1 MDIRGLNNPASA
13 GHSSGPSRSSGSDFG
28 DILKA
33 TVETVNDGFS
43 SIKEPDHLG
52 LDALHTLEQDLL
64 NKLSPKGRES
74 RAAYGANNIF

>member
-1 MDIRGLNNPASA
+1 MDIRGINTPS
-13 GHSSGPSRSSGSDFG
+13 SSGNSSGASRSGASDFG

-43 SIKEPDHLG
+43 SINEQDHLG
-52 LDALHTLEQDLL
+52 LDALHHLEKDLF

-74 RAAYGANNIF
+74 RAAYGATNIF